1 MKLIDYIVVAFSVF
15 IIFEGF
21 TGEFH
26 NPTTFDIIKWIC
38 FACMII
44 LSYLFYKKRGSTH
57 V

>member
-1 MKLIDYIVVAFSVF
+1 MKLIDYIVVSFSVF

-44 LSYLFYKKRGSTH
+44 AYLFYKKRGSTN

>member
-1 MKLIDYIVVAFSVF
+1 MKLIDSVVVALSIF

-26 NPTTFDIIKWIC
+26 DPTIFDIIKWIC

-44 LSYLFYKKRGSTH
+44 AYLFYKKRGSSH